1 MKKLAIIPSRYESSR
16 FPGKPLIDLEGKSMI
31 QRVFE
36 GVEGSNLFDKT
47 IVATDDER
55 IFNHVVAF
63 GGEAMM
69 TSSQHSSGTDRCG
82 EVIEKYNSFDVV
94 VNIQGDEPLVEKK
107 QLEQLLSAF
116 EDENV
121 EVATLGTSKITN
133 EEYNDS
139 NRIKIVLD
147 HNNDALYFSRSP
159 IPFERNKN
167 DYPFLR
173 HIGLYGFRSETLT
186 KLVSLS
192 PTKLEITESLE
203 QLRWLYY
210 GYKIRVVKTLIETPN
225 IDVPEDVEAVLTILN
240 ERKH

>member
-1 MKKLAIIPSRYESSR
+1 M
-16 FPGKPLIDLEGKSMI
+16 
-31 QRVFE
+31 
-36 GVEGSNLFDKT
+36 
-47 IVATDDER
+47 
-55 IFNHVVAF
+55 
-63 GGEAMM
+63 
-69 TSSQHSSGTDRCG
+69 
-82 EVIEKYNSFDVV
+82 
-94 VNIQGDEPLVEKK
+94 
-107 QLEQLLSAF
+107 
-116 EDENV
+116 
-121 EVATLGTSKITN
+121 
-133 EEYNDS
+133 
-139 NRIKIVLD
+139 D